1 MLPARPGQ
9 GAPAVPSVSGNDQ
22 GPGKEAMERRKLPA
36 VLAVVTIC
44 GVSPGAARA
53 STPFAAIDNS
63 WRVSIGY
70 LHQHYREYNSGLNS
84 SLTAP
89 IIDGEQGGFG
99 VISLT
104 LRRSAPGLY
113 GAFMLRYAAGRDAY
127 DGYACGTDGCMP
139 ATSHTG
145 NDILATSFEIG
156 PAVDGRRWRLV
167 PYFVLGAL
175 SWYRD
180 IAGTPAASGSVENY
194 GFDYG
199 GIGVLLQRVLT
210 PRVLWSFAAQIGRT
224 IRPRMRIDRNDVPLQ
239 MDLGP
244 SLLWHARM
252 GVDIGLGGPWWLSS
266 DLSYTRFRFG
276 ASALYAA
283 GGVLLQEPASRTQ
296 QWSYRVGLARHF

>member
-1 MLPARPGQ
+1 MGED
-9 GAPAVPSVSGNDQ
+9 GAS
-22 GPGKEAMERRKLPA
+22 
-36 VLAVVTIC
+36 C
-44 GVSPGAARA
+44 
-53 STPFAAIDNS
+53 
-63 WRVSIGY
+63 
-70 LHQHYREYNSGLNS
+70 H
-84 SLTAP
+84 
-89 IIDGEQGGFG
+89 
-99 VISLT
+99 
-104 LRRSAPGLY
+104 
-113 GAFMLRYAAGRDAY
+113 
-127 DGYACGTDGCMP
+127 
-139 ATSHTG
+139 
-145 NDILATSFEIG
+145 
-156 PAVDGRRWRLV
+156 
-167 PYFVLGAL
+167 FVLGAL
-175 SWYRD
+175 SGYRD

-276 ASALYAA
+276 ASSPYAA